1 MKKYDIK
8 SGAKGWFYSRTVK
21 EHFLHPRNFLTKD
34 KEKKYK
40 ADGIGYIGSVA
51 CGDVMQVWI
60 KVDRKKDVIKNMK
73 WRTYGCGSAISSTSM
88 LSIMVKGMKINK
100 ALKIKPQDIIKK
112 LGGLP
117 ARKYHCSVLGDKALR
132 DAINDYFRRTKQ
144 FNRIIAEGAR
154 IIDPTT
160 KTTDKD
166 IEKAVK
172 EGAVTLQDVQKRLKV
187 GIGNLKVI
195 PEVEQLIRFY
205 KRKYSK

>member
-1 MKKYDIK
+1 MKKYDIE
-8 SGAKGWFYSRTVK
+8 SGAKGWFYSKIVR
-21 EHFLHPRNFLTKD
+21 EHFLRPKNFLTKD
-34 KEKKYK
+34 KEKNYR
-40 ADGIGYIGSVA
+40 ADGVGYVGSVA

-60 KVDRKKDVIKNMK
+60 KVDKIKDVIKDMR

-88 LSIMVKGMKINK
+88 LSVMVKGMKIDK
-100 ALKIKPQDIIKK
+100 ALKITPQNIIKK

-132 DAINDYFRRTKQ
+132 DAINDYFRKTKQ
-144 FNRIIAEGAR
+144 FNRIVKEGAR
-154 IIDPTT
+154 IIDPKT

-172 EGAVTLQDVQKRLKV
+172 EGAVTLQDVQKKLKV
-187 GIGNLKVI
+187 GIGNPRVI

-205 KRKYSK
+205 KKKYPR